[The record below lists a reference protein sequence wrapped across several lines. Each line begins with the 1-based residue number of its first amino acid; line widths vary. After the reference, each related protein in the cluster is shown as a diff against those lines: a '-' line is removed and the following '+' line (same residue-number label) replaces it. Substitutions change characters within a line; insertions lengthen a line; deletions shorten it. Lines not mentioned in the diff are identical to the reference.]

1 MKTLIAIPCMDMM
14 HSAFVRCLC
23 RMNKIGDVEYGIL
36 AGSLIYDARNELAKR
51 AADGDFDYVLWLDSD
66 MVFNPDLME
75 RLLDDLSDRKM
86 VSGIYHKRA
95 QLHTPVIYKSCEV
108 RILPDGKKEPEAE
121 SYMRY
126 PEHAVF
132 PIAACGFG
140 CVMMKTGLIRDVMA
154 QLGPWPFMP
163 YAGFGEDLSFC
174 LRVNAVGEKI
184 YADSDIQLGH
194 IGQRIYGE
202 TENLIIE

>member
-75 RLLDDLSDRKM
+75 RLLDDLNDRKM
-86 VSGIYHKRA
+86 VSGIYYKRK
-95 QLHTPVIYKSCEV
+95 QLHTPVIYRTCEV
-108 RILPDGKKEPEAE
+108 NLTEDGKKLPEAE
-121 SYMRY
+121 PYLRY
-126 PEHAVF
+126 PESSVF

-140 CVMMKTGLIRDVMA
+140 CVMMKTCLIREVMA

-174 LRVNAVGEKI
+174 LRVNAVGETI
-184 YADSDIQLGH
+184 YADSRVQLGH
-194 IGQRIYGE
+194 IGQQIFGE